1 MGPFF
6 SGGRVA
12 EGIMA
17 QGRGQTFRLVI
28 VENDDADVFFIER
41 ALQRTGLD
49 CPFTWLADGQD
60 AIDYF
65 SGLEDST
72 LPDLILLDV
81 QVPRRNG
88 FEVLQWLRQHPVYRQ
103 RRVMMLTS
111 SDDPGDIHRAKMLG
125 ADRFLTKQADYGQVI
140 EILEQLIQPPR

>member
-1 MGPFF
+1 
-6 SGGRVA
+6 
-12 EGIMA
+12 MA
-17 QGRGQTFRLVI
+17 QGPAKTFRLVI
-28 VENDDADVFFIER
+28 VENDDNDVFFIER
-41 ALQRTGLD
+41 ALQRAGLD

-65 SGLEDST
+65 SGLEEAV

-111 SDDPGDIHRAKMLG
+111 SDDPGDIRRAQTLG
-125 ADRFLTKQADYGQVI
+125 ADRFLTKKTDCREVI
-140 EILEQLIQPPR
+140 EILKRLIQPLH

>member
-41 ALQRTGLD
+41 ALQRAGLD

-103 RRVMMLTS
+103 RRIIMLTS
-111 SDDPGDIHRAKMLG
+111 SDDPRDIRRAQTLG
-125 ADRFLTKQADYGQVI
+125 ADQFLTKQTDCREVV
-140 EILEQLIQPPR
+140 EILERLIRP